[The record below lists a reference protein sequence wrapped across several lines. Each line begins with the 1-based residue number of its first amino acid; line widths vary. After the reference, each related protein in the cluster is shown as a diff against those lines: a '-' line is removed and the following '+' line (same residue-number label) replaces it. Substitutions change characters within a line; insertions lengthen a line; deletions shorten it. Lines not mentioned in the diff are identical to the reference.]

1 MKGTVYGIGLG
12 PGDPELVSIKAYNL
26 IKKNRDIFFLGKK
39 ILLAKLVKLQ
49 ENFTIKKR
57 LSM

>member
-1 MKGTVYGIGLG
+1 MKGTVYGIGC

-26 IKKNRDIFFLGKK
+26 IKKNRDIFFLGKN
-39 ILLAKLVKLQ
+39 LLAKLVKLQ